1 MSMWTAIAL
10 IAIAAIVA
18 EAYRHH
24 NKDRLS
30 KADQKA
36 LDALNQRLDTI
47 ETELRRRVE
56 TLERIVTDRREELK
70 RQFDRLDKAG

>member
-36 LDALNQRLDTI
+36 LDALNQRLLPVFALLYVI
-47 ETELRRRVE
+47 LIAS
-56 TLERIVTDRREELK
+56 RIGLLPRMV
-70 RQFDRLDKAG
+70 FN